1 MPCKKAEDIGTA
13 RPLLIADIQQS
24 HRVINHF
31 HVNSETNAIVLKIY
45 KTDTRPL
52 CRMNII

>member
-1 MPCKKAEDIGTA
+1 MPCKKAEDIGTV

-31 HVNSETNAIVLKIY
+31 HVNSETNAIVLKTY